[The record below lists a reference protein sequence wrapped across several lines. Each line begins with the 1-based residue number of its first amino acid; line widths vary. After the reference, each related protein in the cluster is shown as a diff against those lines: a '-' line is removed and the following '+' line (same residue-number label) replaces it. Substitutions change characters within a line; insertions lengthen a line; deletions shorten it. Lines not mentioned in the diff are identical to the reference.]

1 MKIDGMVH
9 CFFEQSGTFKRE
21 FDKLGIH
28 AEDYDIQ
35 NEYEQTDHVMDLFA
49 EIDKAYAGRQSLFD
63 HIGRNDLVMAFF
75 PCIYFSCMS
84 QANMSFTAK
93 NYRKKSLKET
103 TDLILQRSAN
113 RERFLSLLI
122 RLISTCKERGIR
134 LVVENPWSGQT
145 FLKNGFVMKPTIV
158 DMDRTRRGD
167 VYKKPTAYFFINCKP
182 TSGHSFTPPPY
193 RKTIV
198 KDKPGKKAGICSE
211 ERSTIT
217 SAYARNF
224 ICDFIIGKEQ
234 SNTERTLFDLL
245 EN

>member
-1 MKIDGMVH
+1 MEIDGMVH

-35 NEYEQTDHVMDLFA
+35 NEYEQTDHVMDLFT
-49 EIDKAYAGRQSLFD
+49 EIEKAYAGQQSIFD

-84 QANMSFTAK
+84 QMNMSFTSK

-134 LVVENPWSGQT
+134 LIVENPWSEQT

-158 DMDRTRRGD
+158 DMDRIRRGD
-167 VYKKPTAYFFINCKP
+167 VYKKPTAYFFVNCKP
-182 TSGHSFTPPPY
+182 TNGHSYTPLPK
-193 RKTIV
+193 RKTIL
-198 KDKPGKKAGICSE
+198 KSKSSKKAGICSE

-217 SAYARNF
+217 SDYARNF

>member
-1 MKIDGMVH
+1 MVH
-9 CFFEQSGTFKRE
+9 CMFEQSGTFKNE
-21 FDKLGIH
+21 FKALGIR

-35 NEYEQTDHVMDLFA
+35 NEYAQTDHVIDLFA
-49 EIDKAYAGRQSLFD
+49 EIDKAYDGRQSIFD

-84 QANMSFTAK
+84 QMNMSFTAT
-93 NYRKKSLKET
+93 NYRKKSLKEA

-134 LVVENPWSGQT
+134 LIVENPWSEQT

-182 TSGHSFTPPPY
+182 TSGHSFTPPNLSQDDT
-193 RKTIV
+193 K
-198 KDKPGKKAGICSE
+198 SE
-211 ERSTIT
+211 EGQESRYMFRG
-217 SAYARNF
+217 AFYNY
-224 ICDFIIGKEQ
+224 ICLCKE
-234 SNTERTLFDLL
+234 LHL
-245 EN
+245 

>member
-1 MKIDGMVH
+1 MKIEGMVH

-21 FDKLGIH
+21 FDKLCIH

-35 NEYEQTDHVMDLFA
+35 DEYAQTDHVIDLFA
-49 EIDKAYAGRQSLFD
+49 EIEKAYASQQSIFD

-84 QANMSFTAK
+84 QMNMSFTAT
-93 NYRKKSLKET
+93 NYRKKSLKEA
-103 TDLILQRSAN
+103 TDLILQLSAN

-134 LVVENPWSGQT
+134 LIVENPWSEQT
-145 FLKNGFVMKPTIV
+145 FLKNGFIMQPTIV

-182 TSGHSFTPPPY
+182 TNGHSYTTPPK
-193 RKTIV
+193 RKTIL
-198 KDKPGKKAGICSE
+198 KAKMGKKAGICSE

-217 SAYARNF
+217 SDYARNF

-234 SNTERTLFDLL
+234 SNIEKTLFDLW

>member
-1 MKIDGMVH
+1 MKIEGMVH

-35 NEYEQTDHVMDLFA
+35 NEYEQTDHVVDLFT
-49 EIDKAYAGRQSLFD
+49 EIENAYAGQQSIFD
-63 HIGRNDLVMAFF
+63 SIGRNDLVMAFF
-75 PCIYFSCMS
+75 PCIYFSCLS
-84 QANMSFTAK
+84 QMNMSFTST

-134 LVVENPWSGQT
+134 LIVENPWSEQT

-167 VYKKPTAYFFINCKP
+167 VYKKPTAYFFVNCKP
-182 TSGHSFTPPPY
+182 TNGHSYTPPP
-193 RKTIV
+193 
-198 KDKPGKKAGICSE
+198 
-211 ERSTIT
+211 
-217 SAYARNF
+217 SARRY
-224 ICDFIIGKEQ
+224 
-234 SNTERTLFDLL
+234 
-245 EN
+245 